1 MDNTTVPQSRTP
13 EEIIQL
19 GEQIYFEK
27 KNDLEQNHYGEFV
40 VIDVDTKDCIINA
53 DKTIAIQEAEKKYPD
68 KLFFIAQI
76 GNLKAQTNVDEVR
89 RYVLP
94 F

>member
-19 GEQIYFEK
+19 GERIYFEK
-27 KNDLEQNHYGEFV
+27 KGELEQNNYGEFV
-40 VIDVDTKDCIINA
+40 VIDIDTKDCIINA
-53 DKTIAIQEAEKKYPD
+53 DKTIAIQEAEKKYPG

-76 GNLKAQTNVDEVR
+76 GNLKTQSNLDEVK
-89 RYVLP
+89 RYALP